1 MAEALAPVDE
11 SVAVPPAV
19 KAAAERANA
28 YYGQAPEQA
37 QVSTEQPPEPPQS
50 GNPSDTNA
58 VTQTPE
64 PPAPAPTSEP
74 APTDDAAQIRAAL
87 AKQERDNKA
96 LLGRLAQQRDYIAM
110 QQTQLAQLSNPRSW
124 AQPEQPKPKKLIT
137 DEERQAYGD
146 EALSVMERKAREV
159 VMPVVEQLNKKNQA
173 LAQELQQV
181 KANDVY
187 FTLDSDLPNWR
198 DINRSDEWKDWLRLP
213 DLYSGVVR
221 QQLLDQAFAAGDA
234 GRILVFFRGFLAE
247 SPGHMDPQ
255 VQAQAAVPPSP
266 TPVRKAVMKLED
278 LAAPGRAAPS
288 PAPSVT
294 EAKPTIT
301 NKDVSHFY
309 WQVTHG
315 HWNGREQAKA
325 QREAEIH
332 AAVREG
338 RVQLVK

>member
-1 MAEALAPVDE
+1 
-11 SVAVPPAV
+11 
-19 KAAAERANA
+19 
-28 YYGQAPEQA
+28 
-37 QVSTEQPPEPPQS
+37 
-50 GNPSDTNA
+50 
-58 VTQTPE
+58 
-64 PPAPAPTSEP
+64 
-74 APTDDAAQIRAAL
+74 
-87 AKQERDNKA
+87 
-96 LLGRLAQQRDYIAM
+96 
-110 QQTQLAQLSNPRSW
+110 
-124 AQPEQPKPKKLIT
+124 
-137 DEERQAYGD
+137 
-146 EALSVMERKAREV
+146 VMERKAREV

-187 FTLDSDLPNWR
+187 FTLDSELPNWR

>member
-1 MAEALAPVDE
+1 MAESLPPVDE

-28 YYGQAPEQA
+28 YFQQAQEPAKPEQ
-37 QVSTEQPPEPPQS
+37 TPEPVPVVVE
-50 GNPSDTNA
+50 A
-58 VTQTPE
+58 QTPE
-64 PPAPAPTSEP
+64 PPAPAPTP
-74 APTDDAAQIRAAL
+74 APAAETPAHETQEAAQLRAEL
-87 AKQERDNKA
+87 AKQQRDNKA
-96 LLGRLAQQRDYIAM
+96 MLGRLAQQREYIAM

-124 AQPEQPKPKKLIT
+124 AQPEQPKQPKKLIT

-159 VMPVVEQLNKKNQA
+159 VLPVVEQLDAKNRR
-173 LAQELQQV
+173 LEQELQRV

-187 FTLDSDLPNWR
+187 ATLDDDLPNWR

-213 DLYSGVVR
+213 DLYSGIVR

-234 GRILVFFRGFLAE
+234 GRILAFFRGFLAE
-247 SPGHMDPQ
+247 SPGHTDPQ

-266 TPVRKAVMKLED
+266 TPVRKAALKLED

-288 PAPSVT
+288 PAPSAT

-301 NKDVSHFY
+301 NKDISHFY

-325 QREAEIH
+325 AREAEIH
-332 AAVREG
+332 AAINAG
-338 RVQLVK
+338 RVQMVK

>member
-28 YYGQAPEQA
+28 FYQQQEQPAQPEQ
-37 QVSTEQPPEPPQS
+37 TPEPAP
-50 GNPSDTNA
+50 A
-58 VTQTPE
+58 VAQTPE
-64 PPAPAPTSEP
+64 PPAPAPTPAPEP
-74 APTDDAAQIRAAL
+74 APAIEVERARELEARL

-96 LLGRLAQQRDYIAM
+96 LLGRLAQQRELMAL

-124 AQPEQPKPKKLIT
+124 AQQEQPKQPKRLIT
-137 DEERQAYGD
+137 DEERRAYGD
-146 EALSVMERKAREV
+146 EALSVMERKAIEV
-159 VMPVVEQLNKKNQA
+159 VQPVVDDLNQKNQR
-173 LAQELQQV
+173 LAQELQRV

-198 DINRSDEWKDWLRLP
+198 DINRSDEWKEWLRLP

-234 GRILVFFRGFLAE
+234 GRILAFFRGFLAE
-247 SPGHMDPQ
+247 SPGHVDPQ
-255 VQAQAAVPPSP
+255 VQAQAVVPPSS

-288 PAPSVT
+288 PAPSAT
-294 EAKPTIT
+294 EARPTIT
-301 NKDVSHFY
+301 NKDISHFY

-325 QREAEIH
+325 AREAEIH
-332 AAVREG
+332 AAINAG
-338 RVQLVK
+338 RVQFVK